1 MRTRRAHIRVTDADG
16 HEWRLTWCPGSSM
29 LVGRPKHARTTYTV
43 FGVELTAWLRAKGEQ
58 ASAKPKDDPRQLR
71 FA

>member
-1 MRTRRAHIRVTDADG
+1 MRTRRAHISVVDADG
-16 HEWRLTWCPGSSM
+16 HEWHLTWCPSSSM

-43 FGVELTAWLRAKGEQ
+43 PASTLLDALRQGQQ
-58 ASAKPKDDPRQLR
+58 AGAAPKDDPRQLR